1 MLKNNPFILIYGSAI
16 FVILFIAGWITGMGG
31 SLLANIIGS
40 LVLAVSAAV
49 SFALIRKYG
58 KPKE

>member
-1 MLKNNPFILIYGSAI
+1 MLKNNPFIVFYGVAI
-16 FVILFIAGWITGMGG
+16 FVILFIAGWVTGMGG
-31 SLLANIIGS
+31 SLLANFIGS
-40 LVLAVSAAV
+40 LVLAISAAA